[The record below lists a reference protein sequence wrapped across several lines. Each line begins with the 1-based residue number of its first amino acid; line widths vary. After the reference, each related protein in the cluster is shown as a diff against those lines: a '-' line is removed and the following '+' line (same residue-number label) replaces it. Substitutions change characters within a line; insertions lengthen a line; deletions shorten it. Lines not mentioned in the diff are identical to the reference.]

1 MVLLMDIRKR
11 LEKQADKKFQK
22 FTAALIPNINNV
34 LGVRIPILRKMAKEL
49 YASGEFAGMFKT
61 PIKYMEE
68 NMLKGMIIGLF
79 KKPAKD
85 VLSYVKDFVPTIDNW
100 AVCDNFCCNLKMTE
114 DNLSLVWDFIQ
125 PYFESD
131 KEFEIRFAY
140 VMLLNYYLV
149 DDYIDKVLKLV
160 DAFKDD
166 RYYAKMAVA
175 WLVSIC
181 YTKYPDKTEKYLK
194 KSNLDDW
201 TYNKSIQK
209 ICESLKVDKQTKERL
224 KLMKRENMS
233 LRRL

>member
-1 MVLLMDIRKR
+1 MNIRKR
-11 LEKQADKKFQK
+11 LEKEADKNFQK
-22 FTAALIPNINNV
+22 FTAALIPNIDNV
-34 LGVRIPILRKMAKEL
+34 LGVRTPILRKMAKEL
-49 YASGEFAGMFKT
+49 YKSGEFALVFET
-61 PIKYMEE
+61 QSKYMEE

-85 VLSYVKDFVPTIDNW
+85 VISYVRDFVPTIDNW
-100 AVCDNFCCNLKMTE
+100 AVCDNFCCSLKMTK

-125 PYFESD
+125 SYFKSD

-140 VMLLNYYLV
+140 VMLLNYYLI

-160 DAFKDD
+160 DEFKDD
-166 RYYAKMAVA
+166 RYYSQMAVA

-181 YTKYPDKTEKYLK
+181 YIKYPNKTEKYLK

-209 ICESLKVDKQTKERL
+209 ICESLKIDKQTKERL
-224 KLMKRENMS
+224 KLMKK
-233 LRRL
+233 